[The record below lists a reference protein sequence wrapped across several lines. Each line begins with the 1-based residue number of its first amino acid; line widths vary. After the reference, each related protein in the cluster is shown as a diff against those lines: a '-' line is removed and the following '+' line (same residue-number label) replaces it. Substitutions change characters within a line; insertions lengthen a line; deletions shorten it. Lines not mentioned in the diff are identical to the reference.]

1 MDTLVW
7 YSLVVLRLL
16 RSHRN
21 LSRERDRGLEKDTN
35 LNRERDAE
43 KDINLNRER
52 EAGSEI
58 DTKRLTDSERVIS
71 LQFLL
76 VLYFGCTMT
85 KKLLLLPVLLLT
97 LPALKTSLIK
107 CLG

>member
-16 RSHRN
+16 RSHKN
-21 LSRERDRGLEKDTN
+21 LSRERDAEKDIN

-85 KKLLLLPVLLLT
+85 KKLLLLPLLLLT
-97 LPALKTSLIK
+97 LPAPKTSLIR